1 MLIDLD
7 YVNILPEKLLNKG
20 FFLRECIGVYEIGWK
35 YSDIM
40 EVLIIIK
47 ENKMIVL
54 GGDVYELN
62 NNEITITYDNWSF
75 SGNDF
80 IKSFEKAIEY
90 IDNYHKNNGDNFIY
104 SVVVEKRQV

>member
-7 YVNILPEKLLNKG
+7 YLDILPEKLFKRG
-20 FFLRECIGVYEIGWK
+20 FFLREYIGVYEIGWK

-47 ENKMIVL
+47 ENKMIVF

-62 NNEITITYDNWSF
+62 NNKITITCDSWSF

-80 IKSFEKAIEY
+80 VKSFEKAIEY

-104 SVVVEKRQV
+104 SVVVEKR